1 MSSTIPHAIAVSK
14 EYFIIRH
21 TIFRW
26 VSMNILSTMLSEIL
40 IRIG

>member
-1 MSSTIPHAIAVSK
+1 MIPHAIAASK

-26 VSMNILSTMLSEIL
+26 VSMNILLIMLSEVL
-40 IRIG
+40 IQIG